1 MTWLIIPWAL
11 GLISVFC
18 LMVTMFGLMDQERT
32 VDGAEVLIGLMIGAT
47 WPVSLPS
54 LGLFA
59 LLIVAFG
66 KDTRSPIRFK
76 PRS

>member
-1 MTWLIIPWAL
+1 MMWFVIPWTL

-18 LMVTMFGLMDQERT
+18 LMVTMFGLMDKDRT
-32 VDGAEVLIGLMIGAT
+32 VDGAEVLIGLMIAAT

-66 KDTRSPIRFK
+66 KNAHSPIRFK
-76 PRS
+76 PRN